1 MNFKLILYVMK
12 TDNSYFYVYSSC
24 SMTCSYDTIF
34 ESVKTT
40 KYISQVEWSKIVHI
54 ISKGVDISPL
64 VKEDFFT
71 PSLNS
76 VVQLIVSMNIAITDS
91 PRGLSPPF
99 DKKKIRNYTLCIN
112 NELVLQNCWISPY
125 IFLSIPLGADNRI
138 DTLWADPPNR

>member
-1 MNFKLILYVMK
+1 MK

-112 NELVLQNCWISPY
+112 KRVSFTELLNIALHFF
-125 IFLSIPLGADNRI
+125 INPLGGR
-138 DTLWADPPNR
+138 